1 MRSFFHNRIFTAIVW
16 LLARLLL
23 AYELIL
29 LAWDKLAG
37 PGSDVWVGGRAG
49 VALSGF
55 LREALTPATAGRG
68 TLPAWYAWLIHSVFL
83 PNAVILSYLLAIGEL
98 LIGAALLLGLFTR
111 FAVAMALVEHMALF
125 YAGAVSTLPYV
136 LPLELAILLLGYHA
150 GHYGVDGLVLAKL
163 SPWFCAP
170 AEHEPSK
177 GAAKVWEVINPLLIL
192 SWIAL
197 LFLVILWG

>member
-1 MRSFFHNRIFTAIVW
+1 MRSFFHNAIFTAIVW

-23 AYELIL
+23 AYELIP

-49 VALSGF
+49 VAMSEY
-55 LREALTPATAGRG
+55 LRGALAPATAGQAA
-68 TLPAWYAWLIHSVFL
+68 PPVWYAWLIGTVLL
-83 PNAVILSYLLAIGEL
+83 PNAAILSYLVAVGEL

-125 YAGAVSTLPYV
+125 YAGSMNTLPYV
-136 LPLELAILLLGYHA
+136 LPLELAILLLGYRA

-163 SPWFCAP
+163 SPWFRTP

-192 SWIAL
+192 TWITL
-197 LFLVILWG
+197 LLLVILWG